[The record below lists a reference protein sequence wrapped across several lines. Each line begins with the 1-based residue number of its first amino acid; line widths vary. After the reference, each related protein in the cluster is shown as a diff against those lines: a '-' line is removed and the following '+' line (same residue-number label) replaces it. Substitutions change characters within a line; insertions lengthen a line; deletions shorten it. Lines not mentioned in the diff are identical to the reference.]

1 VQVADR
7 VAVVKLFRWK
17 ALIPLGI
24 FTLGVVLAWTLFV
37 DRLIRLGIESGG
49 TAAVGARVDLR
60 SARLRLFHASLVL
73 RGLAVTNPRAP
84 MTNLFEVDELNL
96 DIHLRAL
103 LEKKFVA
110 ETMAVRGLRFGTPR
124 RTSGALPE
132 KSRAAAPAAGDR
144 SAGEDAAHHVRLP
157 SLDLQGLGKVVNVA
171 GLSPESLHTIARARA
186 IAAKG
191 DSLEGIWARQLA
203 AADPRP
209 AIDSGKA
216 LVARLGNT
224 DLRRLGLAGAR
235 DAANSVRATLNAVKA
250 SRDRLATVQR
260 SVTAQA
266 DSLRLEVAALDRAR
280 TEDYAY
286 ARRQVQIPSLDPKD
300 ISAALF
306 GPAVLERLVPALSW
320 VHAAQR
326 TMPTGLA
333 PQRKAGPRRAR
344 MAGTTVAFPKTHRY
358 PTVVIQF
365 AEGSF
370 ELGGRTTMAG
380 DYIAR
385 LTGLTTEP
393 AVYGRP
399 LTFLAQRNGA
409 VAGPEHIRVAGALDH
424 TGQVPRDSLS
434 ADLNGVRLP
443 ALDLGTAGARLD
455 LRTGAVD
462 IALLRFGDSVRGRWL
477 VRSDSVGWTRLGD
490 SAAPGAVAAPAIGSR
505 AWVNALVWRAV
516 SSLKN
521 VQIEAAISGR
531 LASPSVDVSS
541 NVGGQVA
548 GAIRQA
554 AAAEVSKAEAQ
565 VRARVDSLVGQ
576 QVGAARAKLASLET
590 GPLKNLTEDQAQL
603 DAVRAQLEQRLRG
616 LTGGLPGIHF

>member
-1 VQVADR
+1 MKV
-7 VAVVKLFRWK
+7 FRWR
-17 ALIPLGI
+17 ALVPLGI
-24 FTLGVVLAWTLFV
+24 FTLAVVLGWTLFV
-37 DRLIRLGIESGG
+37 DRLIRLGIEAGG
-49 TAAVGARVDLR
+49 TAAVGARVDLQ
-60 SARLRLFHASLVL
+60 SARLRLFQASLVL

-84 MTNLFEVDELNL
+84 MTNLFEVDELNM

-132 KSRAAAPAAGDR
+132 KSKVAAPAASDR
-144 SAGEDAAHHVRLP
+144 SAAEDGAHHVHLP

-171 GLSPESLHTIARARA
+171 GVSPESLHTIAQARQV
-186 IAAKG
+186 AAKG
-191 DSLEGIWARQLA
+191 DSLEGIWTRQLA

-235 DAANSVRATLNAVKA
+235 DAANSVRATLNAVKV
-250 SRDRLATVQR
+250 SRDRLTTLQR
-260 SVTAQA
+260 SVAAQT
-266 DSLRLEVAALDRAR
+266 DSLRLRAAALDRAR

-286 ARRQVQIPSLDPKD
+286 ARRQVQVPSLDPKD

-320 VHAAQR
+320 THTAQR
-326 TMPTGLA
+326 TVPTGLA
-333 PQRKAGPRRAR
+333 PQRRAGPQRAR

-358 PTVVIQF
+358 PSLLIEF
-365 AEGSF
+365 AEGTF
-370 ELGGRTTMAG
+370 ALAGRTTMAG

-393 AVYGRP
+393 AVYGKP
-399 LTFLAQRNGA
+399 LTFLAQRSGA

-424 TGQVPRDSLS
+424 TGEVPRDSVT

-443 ALDLGTAGARLD
+443 AFDLAAAGARMD
-455 LRTGAVD
+455 LRTGTVG

-477 VRSDSVGWTRLGD
+477 VRSDSVGWTQLRD
-490 SAAPGAVAAPAIGSR
+490 SAAPGSAGAPAIGSR

-516 SSLKN
+516 SSLRN
-521 VQIEAAISGR
+521 VQVEAVISGR

-541 NVGGQVA
+541 NVGGAVA
-548 GAIRQA
+548 GALRQA
-554 AAAEVSKAEAQ
+554 VAGEVARVEAQ
-565 VRARVDSLVGQ
+565 VKARVDSLVDQ
-576 QVGAARAKLASLET
+576 QVGAARAKLAALNT
-590 GPLKNLTEDQAQL
+590 GPLKVVTDDQAQL
-603 DAVRAQLEQRLRG
+603 DGVEAQLQQKLRS